1 MTDKHGEFGSMLPQ
15 INALKKVI
23 SRRDENQYNNQ
34 YFSEFGE
41 PECLEVEEVK
51 QAEEYKK
58 VIEVVFD
65 NSIRA
70 FESSKILSVERYAA
84 KEKAEL
90 ARQRHQCAMGH
101 QPHRHHHGLSA
112 TRTTCPSSP

>member
-1 MTDKHGEFGSMLPQ
+1 M
-15 INALKKVI
+15 
-23 SRRDENQYNNQ
+23 
-34 YFSEFGE
+34 
-41 PECLEVEEVK
+41 K

-70 FESSKILSVERYAA
+70 FESKILSVERYAA

-90 ARQRHQCAMGH
+90 ARQRHQWDINPIGIITEYR
-101 QPHRHHHGLSA
+101 QHGLPVPA
-112 TRTTCPSSP
+112 RLD